1 MNLSISF
8 PSFQSK
14 EFQKYT
20 AGNFF
25 AMNGLW
31 INRVIIGWL
40 GWELTNLASWVGFLS
55 FLLFAPTIFA
65 GPIFGV
71 IVDRVD
77 IKKFAIYSQSIISA
91 TVLFLW
97 VLYFFNLLNI
107 INLCMIALIIGIF
120 TSADRITRHTIV
132 PRIIDKKNLVNALA
146 VHGINFNTARL
157 LGPALAGLLI
167 QLTTF
172 SFTIFI
178 NFLCLLAMPIALI
191 TIKVAEKDSEKK
203 ERKNIFSEF
212 LDGAKFAISHNVI
225 LEACAITA
233 LFSLFARGAIEI
245 LPAIAGWVFNAG
257 PEGLGQMMA
266 TAGAGALVAA
276 IFIAMR
282 RSKDQERGIPFRVYF
297 SSFLGLLAV
306 IILGIS
312 SNWYLALIAI
322 FIMGFCMTINGI
334 DLQAVVQLELN
345 DTYRGRVV
353 SLWILLVIGLA
364 AISSILMGA
373 FGDILGIE
381 NTLISFSILGIISLI
396 TLLLSLKKNY

>member
-1 MNLSISF
+1 M
-8 PSFQSK
+8 
-14 EFQKYT
+14 
-20 AGNFF
+20 
-25 AMNGLW
+25 
-31 INRVIIGWL
+31 IIGWL

-77 IKKFAIYSQSIISA
+77 IKKFAIYTQSIISA

-120 TSADRITRHTIV
+120 TSADRITRHTLV

-245 LPAIAGWVFNAG
+245 LPAIAGGIFNAG

-345 DTYRGRVV
+345 DTYRGRVM

-381 NTLISFSILGIISLI
+381 NTLVSFSILGIISLI

>member
-1 MNLSISF
+1 
-8 PSFQSK
+8 
-14 EFQKYT
+14 
-20 AGNFF
+20 
-25 AMNGLW
+25 
-31 INRVIIGWL
+31 
-40 GWELTNLASWVGFLS
+40 
-55 FLLFAPTIFA
+55 
-65 GPIFGV
+65 
-71 IVDRVD
+71 
-77 IKKFAIYSQSIISA
+77 
-91 TVLFLW
+91 
-97 VLYFFNLLNI
+97 
-107 INLCMIALIIGIF
+107 
-120 TSADRITRHTIV
+120 
-132 PRIIDKKNLVNALA
+132 
-146 VHGINFNTARL
+146 
-157 LGPALAGLLI
+157 
-167 QLTTF
+167 
-172 SFTIFI
+172 
-178 NFLCLLAMPIALI
+178 
-191 TIKVAEKDSEKK
+191 
-203 ERKNIFSEF
+203 
-212 LDGAKFAISHNVI
+212 
-225 LEACAITA
+225 
-233 LFSLFARGAIEI
+233 
-245 LPAIAGWVFNAG
+245 
-257 PEGLGQMMA
+257 MMA

-345 DTYRGRVV
+345 DTYRGRVM